1 LLIVWLIIE
10 QMKERLHSIDIVR
23 GLIMVI
29 MTLDHTR
36 DFFHYPG
43 PSPLNMQS
51 TTVIL
56 FFTRWITH
64 FCAPTFVFLSG
75 VSACLAGQ
83 RRTKKELSAFLL
95 KRGLWLILSDL
106 LIITLL
112 FTFDVQYHVFI
123 LEVLWAIGFGMII
136 LALLTRAPVWVI
148 ASCAIVIIFG
158 HNILDSFHLPQNGI
172 SGNLITVFLSATAT
186 FIPISGTRTIIELYA
201 VIPWTGALL
210 LGYVFGPLYKTGYD
224 AQKRQR
230 VLLVSGILATAL
242 FIALRL
248 INHYGDPSHWAV
260 QRNWEHTVLSFL
272 NATKQTPSL
281 LFFLMTLGP
290 VMVLLSFTEKINN
303 RAAAFCRVYGNVPYF
318 YFIVHFSLLRLLNI
332 VLILV
337 ERVPLKSDG
346 SPIVWQAAGFGHP
359 LWAVYLFWIAVV
371 ALMYYPCRWYGNYK
385 RTHSEWWLSY
395 I

>member
-1 LLIVWLIIE
+1 
-10 QMKERLHSIDIVR
+10 MKERLHSIDIVR

-36 DFFHYPG
+36 DFLHYAG
-43 PSPLNMQS
+43 PSPLNMQT

-83 RRTKKELSAFLL
+83 RRTKKELAAFLL
-95 KRGLWLILSDL
+95 KRGVWLILSDM
-106 LIITLL
+106 LIISFL
-112 FTFDVQYHVFI
+112 FTFDVQYHVLV

-136 LALLTRAPVWVI
+136 LALLIRAPVWVI
-148 ASCAIVIIFG
+148 AACAIVIIFG
-158 HNILDSFHLPQNGI
+158 HNILDSYQLPKTGI
-172 SGNLITVFLSATAT
+172 SGNLITMFLSAQAA
-186 FIPISGTRTIIELYA
+186 FIPISATRTIVELYA

-210 LGYVFGPLYKTGYD
+210 LGYVFGAIYKTGYD
-224 AQKRQR
+224 AKKRQR
-230 VLLVSGILATAL
+230 LLLVSGISATGL
-242 FIALRL
+242 FIVLRL
-248 INHYGDPSHWAV
+248 INQYGDPSPWSV
-260 QRNWEHTVLSFL
+260 QRNWAHTVLSFL

-290 VMVLLSFTEKINN
+290 VMVLLSFAEKINN
-303 RAAAFCRVYGNVPYF
+303 RAATFCRVYGNVPYF
-318 YFIVHFSLLRLLNI
+318 YFIIHLSLLRLINI
-332 VLILV
+332 ALILV
-337 ERVPLKSDG
+337 EGVPMKSDG

-371 ALMYYPCRWYGNYK
+371 ALLYYPCRWYGNYK
-385 RTHSEWWLSY
+385 RTHSKWWLSY
-395 I
+395 V